1 VKFTT
6 LYIWEDQ
13 IAVTHLADSH
23 GVGLRHAAVN
33 AHRDKLKKKK
43 AAVGQNSK
51 SGDLSD
57 SVSDPNSS
65 MIAKELDTCMAFG
78 KPSFPD
84 WLEKLPPEWTVIQI
98 TVNIFL
104 LLDTFFHEY
113 LFLNS

>member
-1 VKFTT
+1 MIAEKK
-6 LYIWEDQ
+6 LRKKQEDQ
-13 IAVTHLADSH
+13 IGVTLLADSH

-43 AAVGQNSK
+43 AAVGRDSK

-65 MIAKELDTCMAFG
+65 SLMAKELDTCMAFG
-78 KPSFPD
+78 KSSYPD

-98 TVNIFL
+98 AVK
-104 LLDTFFHEY
+104 Y
-113 LFLNS
+113 